1 MNFKYSHRLKDFN
14 MELDC
19 KDNILMGENNV
30 FNKLVVM
37 DYISGLAEKSDH
49 FANFLT
55 VSSKFYFTCLCFSY
69 DLPYQKQL
77 ADDPFTEKIFNIFPG
92 SLQTF
97 SMIKTL
103 LSYCNRYTYEYI
115 PHRDFWL
122 NRFYFDN

>member
-1 MNFKYSHRLKDFN
+1 

-55 VSSKFYFTCLCFSY
+55 VSCKFYFPVYVFHMIYPTRSNWQMILSRKKFSTY
-69 DLPYQKQL
+69 FL
-77 ADDPFTEKIFNIFPG
+77 ALYRPFP
-92 SLQTF
+92 
-97 SMIKTL
+97 
-103 LSYCNRYTYEYI
+103 
-115 PHRDFWL
+115 
-122 NRFYFDN
+122 

>member
-1 MNFKYSHRLKDFN
+1 MNFKYPHRLKDFN

-37 DYISGLAEKSDH
+37 DYISGLAEKSDN

-55 VSSKFYFTCLCFSY
+55 VSRKFNFTCLCFSY
-69 DLPYQKQL
+69 DLLYQKQM
-77 ADDPFTEKIFNIFPG
+77 ADDPFTEKFFNIFPG

-97 SMIKTL
+97 SMIKLCL
-103 LSYCNRYTYEYI
+103 LTVKDTRTSTY
-115 PHRDFWL
+115 RTGTFG
-122 NRFYFDN
+122 